1 MNNDLA
7 AALGKTVGIME
18 AMPYLKLEE
27 MDVLDQLYFVG
38 AYMKFANDIEP
49 LVKKYVGSDEKL
61 NKLKEEKAKKNAN
74 DFANLLSFFQGKGK
88 KEGKDDHSDSPSS
101 DD

>member
-38 AYMKFANDIEP
+38 AYMKFAPCKCIRAP
-49 LVKKYVGSDEKL
+49 CVSYSALTRSQ
-61 NKLKEEKAKKNAN
+61 A
-74 DFANLLSFFQGKGK
+74 FALHPGAPPQAPDDLSCNM
-88 KEGKDDHSDSPSS
+88 SS
-101 DD
+101 SSRKCRAFYIFDPR